1 MLKSGWSTILSYGI
15 AVVAS
20 SVALLAGLFIRP
32 VMGETP
38 FLLFIGA
45 VMISTWYGGL
55 GPGMLAIALSVL
67 SSSYFLVPPI
77 AALDMSDWNDTVHLG
92 IFIIVA
98 LLISSLHS
106 RIRCARA
113 EAEQLARSNQVLL
126 LSERQARADAEAST
140 RVRDDFLAMVSHE
153 LRNPLHSIVGWLAI
167 LRRSGVSDVGTAAHA
182 LGVIERNVNIQKLL
196 IEDLLDLS
204 QIASGKLRIDAAPVD
219 MLQVVSAAVESIQPS
234 AAEKKIRVTVDH
246 DPSVRLVPG
255 DAGRLHQVTWNLL
268 SNAVKFTPVGG
279 SVIVRLGSVD
289 GKLQLSVSDTG
300 MGIPADFL
308 PRIFD
313 RFSQSEEQN
322 ARRFG
327 GLGLGLSISRHL
339 VELHGGSIEVASN
352 GPGGGSTFIIELPL
366 MRVDRSK
373 CDAFLLNHPSGSSHL
388 ESESLSA

>member
-1 MLKSGWSTILSYGI
+1 MLKSAWSTILSYGI
-15 AVVAS
+15 AVIS
-20 SVALLAGLFIRP
+20 PLVALMIELLIRP

-38 FLLFIGA
+38 FLLFVGA
-45 VMISTWYGGL
+45 VMISSWYGGL

-67 SSSYFLVPPI
+67 ASTYFLVPPI
-77 AALDMSDWNDTVHLG
+77 ATLDMSDWNDTVHLG

-98 LLISSLHS
+98 SLISSLHS
-106 RIRCARA
+106 RIRSARA

-153 LRNPLHSIVGWLAI
+153 LRNPLNSIAGWLAI
-167 LRRSGVSDVGTAAHA
+167 LRRSGVSDVGNAEHA

-204 QIASGKLRIDAAPVD
+204 QIAAGKLRIGAAPVD

-234 AAEKKIRVTVDH
+234 AREKEIRVTVDH
-246 DPSVRLVPG
+246 DPSVGLVSG

-279 SVIVRLGSVD
+279 SVMVRLGSVD
-289 GKLQLSVSDTG
+289 GRLQLSVSDTG

-339 VELHGGSIEVASN
+339 VELHCGSIEVASN
-352 GPGGGSTFIIELPL
+352 GPSGGSTFIIVLPL
-366 MRVDRSK
+366 LQVERSK
-373 CDAFLLNHPSGSSHL
+373 CDASLLKHPRGNSHL
-388 ESESLSA
+388 VSESVSA